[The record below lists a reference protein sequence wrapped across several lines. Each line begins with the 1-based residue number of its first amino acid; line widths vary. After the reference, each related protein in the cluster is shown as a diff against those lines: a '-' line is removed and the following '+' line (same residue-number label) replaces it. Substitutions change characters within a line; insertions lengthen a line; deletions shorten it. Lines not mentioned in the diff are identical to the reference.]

1 MNTKLSTKLNWLEP
15 YILSTKHYLPRGKT
29 ISRVAWMAVG
39 NKTVGKG
46 NVAAITTNDDK
57 SHIVWLKTQRH
68 PRGEPIGSFSKI
80 DILANLA
87 HELAHTVDWDHTPK
101 HKLLE
106 VKILKRFMEL
116 LASTGYVSEEEEL
129 KELPRAT

>member
-15 YILSTKHYLPRGKT
+15 YILATKHYLPRGKL
-29 ISRVAWMAVG
+29 IARVAWMSVG

-46 NVAAITTNDDK
+46 NVAAITTYDDK
-57 SHIVWLKTQRH
+57 THTIWLKTQLH
-68 PRGEPIGSFSKI
+68 PRDSEVTPMSKI

-129 KELPRAT
+129 KSIT